1 MYLEIL
7 RAYRGK
13 RRGSQPI
20 MGTWLEAAGLRQ
32 QGIVAVCGVD
42 VQRKVGGVNRQV
54 PVHGGFQ
61 LPVGDAG
68 NGLHGLPENAVVK
81 KEQVRTCFQGRMN
94 GLF

>member
-1 MYLEIL
+1 M
-7 RAYRGK
+7 RG
-13 RRGSQPI
+13 
-20 MGTWLEAAGLRQ
+20 
-32 QGIVAVCGVD
+32 D

-94 GLF
+94 GLSEPSTAAATLETVPPFSS